1 MPMLIYHAFPYNFW
15 LIIGAFLSGV
25 AALLHVTIV
34 VGEAPWYRFFGAGER
49 MTFAAATGRLYP
61 AVVTFGIAMV
71 LGCWAAYALSG
82 AGVLP
87 ASPLLK
93 WGLVA
98 IAGIYLLRSLAI
110 IPLLIAAREKTT
122 PFLIWSS
129 VICVG
134 CDVVHLVGAAQVWGQ
149 L

>member
-1 MPMLIYHAFPYNFW
+1 MHSFYNTW
-15 LIIGAFLSGV
+15 LIAGAILSGF
-25 AALLHVTIV
+25 AALLHVAIV
-34 VGEAPWYRFFGAGER
+34 IGGAPWYRFFGAGER
-49 MTFAAATGRLYP
+49 MASAAAAGRLYP
-61 AVVTFGIAMV
+61 AVVTFGISFV

-87 ASPLLK
+87 VLPLLK
-93 WGLVA
+93 LVL
-98 IAGIYLLRSLAI
+98 ITITGIYLLRGLAI
-110 IPLLIAAREKTT
+110 IPLLIAAREKAT

-134 CDVVHLVGAAQVWGQ
+134 YGVVHLVGVAQVWGK